1 MRSENGKTIEESLVS
16 VMPYVAYPGEL
27 KELIRAEEAICA
39 SIEEF
44 IENFRRKNSAISDAT
59 KRTDGQ
65 IFLNELRRNL
75 EKSGSD

>member
-1 MRSENGKTIEESLVS
+1 MRADNGKTIAESLVS

-27 KELIRAEEAICA
+27 KELIRAEEEICA
-39 SIEEF
+39 SLDEF
-44 IENFRRKNSAISDAT
+44 IENFRKKNSSIADAT

-75 EKSGSD
+75 AKSGSD